1 MPSSTKPPASDEELQ
16 TRERILAAA
25 HRVFVRLGTAKARTV
40 DIAEE
45 AGVNKALLHYY
56 FSSKANL
63 ANAIFAS
70 AITQLMPRVFGIL
83 GDPAAPLEEK
93 VRRAIGE
100 QIDFHASRPYLAPYV
115 VSEMH
120 TEPERLRSIVA
131 HAGRPPIEHLQAQLE
146 AEAAAGR
153 IRRID
158 ATQFVVNLTA
168 WVVFPF
174 ITRPMLEIL
183 IGLDAE
189 RFPAFIEERKR
200 LLPDLFLASLRP

>member
-1 MPSSTKPPASDEELQ
+1 VPTVPKTAVPDDDLQ

-56 FSSKANL
+56 FATKANL
-63 ANAIFAS
+63 ADAVFAN
-70 AITQLMPRVFGIL
+70 AITQLMPRIFGIL
-83 GDPAAPLEEK
+83 GDPSTALDDK

-120 TEPERLRSIVA
+120 TEPERLRALVA
-131 HAGRPPIEHLQAQLE
+131 AGGPPPLHHLQAQLDS
-146 AEAAAGR
+146 EAAAGR
-153 IRRID
+153 TRPMD

-174 ITRPMLEIL
+174 VARPMLEII

-189 RFPAFIEERKR
+189 RFPAFLEERKR
-200 LLPDLFLASLRP
+200 LLPELFLASLRP